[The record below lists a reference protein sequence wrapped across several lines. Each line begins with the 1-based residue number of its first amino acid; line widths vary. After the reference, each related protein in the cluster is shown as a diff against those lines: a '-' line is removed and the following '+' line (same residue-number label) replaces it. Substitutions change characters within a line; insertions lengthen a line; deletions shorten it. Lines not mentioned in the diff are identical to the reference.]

1 MKKHLLALALIAA
14 AGGAQAAVVSFSDSF
29 GLARTGWTHN
39 LTLQQFDTTLGI
51 LNSVTFNYG
60 GSVSSA
66 FSVESLDGAAA
77 TVTANSSAA
86 LLFGGPISQTVNI
99 SGSTSQALA
108 AFDGTIDFG
117 GASGA
122 NIGPV
127 LASDAASVLI
137 LSGLASFIGTGAYD
151 VNVTA
156 SGTSNA
162 SGSGNL
168 LSMVNTQALA
178 NITVI
183 YDYTARP
190 PVAVP
195 EPASMALVGL
205 GMMGLAAVRR
215 RK

>member
-14 AGGAQAAVVSFSDSF
+14 AGGAQAAVISFSNSF
-29 GLARTGWTHN
+29 GLATTGWTHN
-39 LTLQQFDTTLGI
+39 LTLQQFDTTLGS

-99 SGSTSQALA
+99 SGSTSQALS

-117 GASGA
+117 GTSGA

-127 LASDAASVLI
+127 LASDAASVVI

-156 SGTSNA
+156 SGKSNA